1 MAYKQIISSTKT
13 IFYNMDGEEIEVDL
27 PEYAYDEL
35 NEAIYEWEVTEN
47 GK

>member
-1 MAYKQIISSTKT
+1 MTYKQIVSSTKT

-35 NEAIYEWEVTEN
+35 NEYE
-47 GK
+47 

>member
-1 MAYKQIISSTKT
+1 MTYKQLVSSTKS

-35 NEAIYEWEVTEN
+35 NEAIYEWET
-47 GK
+47 KQ